1 MDAVTFQVIQS
12 RLSGIVQEMQEHI
25 FRTGYSTIVRES
37 QDASCMILDVNGD
50 VVGEHVVLPLHVA
63 ALPEVVRAIRR
74 AFGDEIVAGD
84 AFVTN
89 HPYESGLPHSM
100 DMAVVTPV
108 FWERRLVAFCGSIAH
123 KSDLGGVVPGTANA
137 NATELFQEGFQL
149 PPVRFVRAGEPV
161 RDVEALLRANSR
173 TPELVLGDIR
183 GQVGVARLGE
193 RRVAETIARYGLDAV
208 LETFAHKQDVTE
220 RRIRAALASWPDGT
234 FEGESFLDDGGAD
247 PDRPVRFQV
256 RVEKRGDRI
265 LFDFSGS
272 DDQAP
277 TPINIRPPLARG
289 CCYYAL
295 IASVDPQ
302 LSNNGG
308 VARVVESRF
317 RSGSIVDPRYPAP
330 CNTYMPSAI
339 AVTEAVLRAL
349 SEFVPARRMA
359 GVGGFGAVSIG
370 GRRAD
375 GSRFVQYDLAGSAYG
390 GRAGSDGPSGI
401 AVLLSNARSAPIEV
415 IESEFPTRI
424 RRFELIPDSG
434 GPGEFRGGLAARRAY
449 ELLADEAQLSLRAS
463 GHRCAAFGRDRGAEG
478 RPAACRLERAE
489 GKAESLPSR
498 FSGVTIRRGDVAI
511 VDKGGGGGLGDP
523 RRRPFPKIVDDV
535 LDGYVTR
542 EAAVAFYGVDPNR
555 LDEAL
560 RSWNAPNP
568 AAPLSA
574 LR

>member
-1 MDAVTFQVIQS
+1 
-12 RLSGIVQEMQEHI
+12 
-25 FRTGYSTIVRES
+25 
-37 QDASCMILDVNGD
+37 
-50 VVGEHVVLPLHVA
+50 
-63 ALPEVVRAIRR
+63 
-74 AFGDEIVAGD
+74 
-84 AFVTN
+84 
-89 HPYESGLPHSM
+89 
-100 DMAVVTPV
+100 
-108 FWERRLVAFCGSIAH
+108 
-123 KSDLGGVVPGTANA
+123 
-137 NATELFQEGFQL
+137 
-149 PPVRFVRAGEPV
+149 VRFVRAGEPV

-295 IASVDPQ
+295 IASIDAQ
-302 LSNNGG
+302 LGNNGG
-308 VARVVESRF
+308 VARVVETRF
-317 RSGSIVDPRYPAP
+317 RPGSLVDPRFPAP

-339 AVTEAVLRAL
+339 ALTEALLRAL
-349 SEFVPARRMA
+349 SGFVPERRMA

-370 GRRAD
+370 GRRAE

-390 GRAGSDGPSGI
+390 GRASSDGPSGI

-424 RRFELIPDSG
+424 ARFELIPDSG
-434 GPGEFRGGLAARRAY
+434 GAGEFRGGLAARRTY
-449 ELLADEAQLSLRAS
+449 ELLADEASLSLRAS
-463 GHRCAAFGRDRGAEG
+463 GHRCAAFGCDGGAAG
-478 RPAACRLERAE
+478 RPAACTLERNDGE
-489 GKAESLPSR
+489 RVSLPSR
-498 FSGVTIRRGDVAI
+498 FSGVAMRRGDRVV
-511 VDKGGGGGLGDP
+511 VDKGGGGGLGEP
-523 RRRPFPKIVDDV
+523 RRRPFAKIVADV

-542 EAAVAFYGVDPNR
+542 DAAIAAYEVDPQR

-560 RSWNAPNP
+560 RSWDAAS

-574 LR
+574 AR